1 MSKLFY
7 KVIIEDIQNENCTEA
22 ETDALLN
29 AFEHTLKRMA
39 STLARRSWYV
49 LRDFATAKK
58 YGIERFNLMIKCKQ
72 INNCNQWQGVF
83 ECENKKL
90 SVIATLEK

>member
-22 ETDALLN
+22 EIEALLN
-29 AFEHTLKRMA
+29 AYENTVKLMA
-39 STLARRSWYV
+39 TTLARRSWYV
-49 LRDFATAKK
+49 LGDFATAKK
-58 YGIERFNLMIKCKQ
+58 YGIERFNLMIEKED
-72 INNCNQWQGVF
+72 INGCNQWHGFF

-90 SVIATLEK
+90 SVISTFEK